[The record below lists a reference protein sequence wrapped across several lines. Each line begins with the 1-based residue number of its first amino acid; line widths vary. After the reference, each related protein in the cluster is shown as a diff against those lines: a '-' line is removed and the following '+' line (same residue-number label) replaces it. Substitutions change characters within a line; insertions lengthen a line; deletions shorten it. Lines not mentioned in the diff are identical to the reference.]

1 MNMQMTNGQSICKN
15 GTVAH
20 IVQQP
25 DQETSP
31 LSAVSSK
38 NPGSWTITPVVVFLI
53 WPGLDG

>member
-1 MNMQMTNGQSICKN
+1 MQMTNGQSICKN